1 MGWNFRNSKAYN
13 YKIDTKTPRCM
24 KINRL
29 KNLNRLINPK
39 NIAVFGGRDAEI
51 VISQCKKMGFKG
63 KIWPVNP
70 KRKEI
75 NGIKCFSSVR
85 D

>member
-1 MGWNFRNSKAYN
+1 M
-13 YKIDTKTPRCM
+13 KT
-24 KINRL
+24 NRL

-63 KIWPVNP
+63 EIWPVNP
-70 KRKEI
+70 KRIEI
-75 NGIKCFSSVR
+75 NGI
-85 D
+85 